1 MTIVENL
8 PNYDGDGIDI
18 FWDRGSEY
26 SINITKNAVVL
37 SANKT
42 ALISMA
48 KQMLYM
54 AYNDLP
60 EGSHIHYDSFFTE
73 VEDNEYELIIE
84 KKTGDGSLSSQS
96 PVL

>member
-8 PNYDGDGIDI
+8 PDYDGDGVDVI
-18 FWDRGSEY
+18 WDKGSECL
-26 SINITKNAVVL
+26 INITKNAVVL
-37 SANKT
+37 SANKA

-60 EGSHIHYDSFFTE
+60 EGAHVHYDSFFMGTKYCE
-73 VEDNEYELIIE
+73 RELIIE
-84 KKTGDGSLSSQS
+84 KDNQSSEVIEYEIN
-96 PVL
+96 P